1 MGRKNLFNF
10 YLDDD
15 VKQQATLKLI
25 RLSGDKPKGQLAAL
39 LRVLLRQFIAT
50 PDNKV
55 NPLLIEAI
63 AAEYEYS
70 QSLNK
75 RSNL

>member
-15 VKQQATLKLI
+15 VKNQAIQKLI

-50 PDNKV
+50 PDDKV

-63 AAEYEYS
+63 AAEYQYS

>member
-1 MGRKNLFNF
+1 MKKHIFNF
-10 YLDDD
+10 YLDDND
-15 VKQQATLKLI
+15 KQKATETLI

-39 LRVLLRQFIAT
+39 IRVLLKQFIAT
-50 PDNKV
+50 PDDKV

-70 QSLNK
+70 QILNK
-75 RSNL
+75 RSKL

>member
-1 MGRKNLFNF
+1 MKKHIFNF

-15 VKQQATLKLI
+15 DKQKATEKLI

-39 LRVLLRQFIAT
+39 IRVLLKQFIAT
-50 PDNKV
+50 PDDKV

-70 QSLNK
+70 QILNK
-75 RSNL
+75 RSKL

>member
-15 VKQQATLKLI
+15 VKNQAIQKLI

-50 PDNKV
+50 PDDKV

-63 AAEYEYS
+63 VAEYEYS